1 MASLPKTLSHF
12 TGIPIL
18 IIAFLSFACP
28 YHAWADPASD
38 GLSEQNTKSMS
49 KLEAKLF
56 QHSYAKDEPQVRL
69 ERLEKLVFGA
79 SKTGSISERLNA
91 LVQAVPNLES
101 DSNQGGESGKT
112 AAAGDKQAP
121 GDRKGNRPSGGS
133 KSDLASGDSSDY
145 PSVSAMERKRL
156 GKDFIGDPID
166 QRLGRLETKEFGR
179 PSTSTD
185 LSERVDRLKQ
195 RIGLDV
201 ARVAPPGSD
210 WADDDEEDNM
220 SMPVPA
226 GNDYVAKEGEDGKSF
241 SGRDLRSDMRKAFGG
256 MSGSRSYSSPS
267 GAYGMGGSG
276 SSGSGGA
283 SGAYGFGGGGRSG
296 MSGLGNSASVGLLN
310 PADEDNIPI
319 APARPKKPVTDNSAL
334 TNMDLPTQVAALEKG
349 IFGKTHTGDPLL
361 TRFNRLEGAV
371 FPEQKPAADKPLPER
386 VKRLMA
392 VVPVSEKQL
401 NKKSKRSDT
410 DLDDSDMAILQG
422 TNGQAQ
428 QSRGL
433 GKIVNSLSSFFG
445 GGAVGGYPMQSGT
458 YVTDPQTGMLV
469 DPNSGTMIDP
479 NTGAVIGGRTSPYTM
494 YGGTYGSGL
503 GNYGGFNSF
512 NNGFS
517 PFGNPYGYGMGSGMR
532 FGFGGGRTGGI
543 WP

>member
-1 MASLPKTLSHF
+1 MASLPKTSNHL

-18 IIAFLSFACP
+18 IIAFLSFCCP
-28 YHAWADPASD
+28 SPSWADSASD
-38 GLSEQNTKSMS
+38 ALSEQSAKNMG
-49 KLEAKLF
+49 KLESKLF
-56 QHSYAKDEPQVRL
+56 QHNYAKDEPQVRL

-79 SKTGSISERLNA
+79 PKTGSVSERLNA
-91 LVQAVPNLES
+91 LVQAVPNLEGDTS
-101 DSNQGGESGKT
+101 QANQAGKT
-112 AAAGDKQAP
+112 ATTGNAPATGDH
-121 GDRKGNRPSGGS
+121 KGNRSGNES
-133 KSDLASGDSSDY
+133 KRDLASGESSDY
-145 PSVSAMERKRL
+145 PAVTAMERKSL
-156 GKDFIGDPID
+156 GKDFIGDPLD
-166 QRLGRLETKEFGR
+166 QRLGRLETKIFGR

-195 RIGLDV
+195 RIGLDI

-210 WADDDEEDNM
+210 WADDDEEDSM

-256 MSGSRSYSSPS
+256 MSGSRSYSGPT
-267 GAYGMGGSG
+267 GAYGMGGYG
-276 SSGSGGA
+276 SSSSGG

-296 MSGLGNSASVGLLN
+296 MSGLGSSSSVGLLN
-310 PADEDNIPI
+310 GDDQDNIPA
-319 APARPKKPVTDNSAL
+319 APSRPKKQLADNSAL
-334 TNMDLPTQVAALEKG
+334 ANMDLPSQVAALEKG
-349 IFGKTHTGDPLL
+349 IFGKTHAGDPLL
-361 TRFNRLEGAV
+361 QRLNRLEGAV
-371 FPEQKPAADKPLPER
+371 FPEQKPATDKPLPDR

-401 NKKSKRSDT
+401 NKKSKHSDS

-422 TNGQAQ
+422 SNGQAQ
-428 QSRGL
+428 HGL

-458 YVTDPQTGMLV
+458 YITDPQTGMLV
-469 DPNSGTMIDP
+469 DQYSGTMIDP
-479 NTGAVIGGRTSPYTM
+479 NTGAVMGGTRTSPYPM
-494 YGGTYGSGL
+494 YGGMYGSGL
-503 GNYGGFNSF
+503 GNYGGYNSF

-517 PFGNPYGYGMGSGMR
+517 PFGNPYGYGMGSGLR
-532 FGFGGGRTGGI
+532 FGFGGGRMGGI